1 MTDQQYSILPAPPEK
16 SYRIQLIDMTSNKRY
31 RLFVPVA
38 ALVVGAFT
46 LTGCNSGNT
55 PTVAPVADSTLPPVP
70 LATDVPAPTF
80 APAPVVP
87 APADVPSTSTSV
99 QVAPAPAPTV
109 STPATQ
115 SAPKVVTAPR
125 QTTAPSAPAPTATGS
140 TIPGEGLFVVGTD
153 IKPGTYKNDGP
164 SASSALGSCFWERLS
179 ATDGSADSVIT
190 ADLVQGPTTVTILA
204 SDQAFKTT
212 GCGTWKP

>member
-1 MTDQQYSILPAPPEK
+1 MCIRD
-16 SYRIQLIDMTSNKRY
+16 RTSNKRY

-38 ALVVGAFT
+38 AFVVGAFT
-46 LTGCNSGNT
+46 LAGCNSGNT
-55 PTVAPVADSTLPPVP
+55 PTVAPVADSSLPPVP

-125 QTTAPSAPAPTATGS
+125 QTTAPSAPAPTATGN
-140 TIPGEGLFVVGTD
+140 TIPGEGVFVVGTD
-153 IKPGTYKNDGP
+153 IKPGIYKNAGP
-164 SASSALGSCFWERLS
+164 SDSSGWCAWERLS
-179 ATDGSADSVIT
+179 ATDGSPDSVI
-190 ADLVQGPTTVTILA
+190 AVDLVQGPTTVTVQA
-204 SDQAFKTT
+204 SDNAFKTF
-212 GCGTWKP
+212 GCGTWKS